1 MNGDSFSAQPM
12 DEREEEEED
21 FLDPNSAFVS
31 VAVSKNKRS
40 CNTTAISHMDRSQ
53 RTSNARK
60 PPVSESV
67 FCAECKHISEPSGLA
82 WQQCIDPHLD
92 GAWFQSQPG
101 QWLLRR
107 RFSWLSSGLPGKCWS
122 STLVRHRPS
131 FHIISSLLFIY
142 HLTIQCHIV

>member
-1 MNGDSFSAQPM
+1 MKGDSFSAQPT

-60 PPVSESV
+60 PPVSELV
-67 FCAECKHISEPSGLA
+67 FRAKCKHISEPIRLA
-82 WQQCIDPHLD
+82 WQQLLDSHLD
-92 GAWFQSQPG
+92 GAWFQSQPR
-101 QWLLRR
+101 QWLWRLR
-107 RFSWLSSGLPGKCWS
+107 SSGFPQAFQAIAGVFPQLGTDLPSISFPVHCL
-122 STLVRHRPS
+122 STILPFS
-131 FHIISSLLFIY
+131 AI
-142 HLTIQCHIV
+142 